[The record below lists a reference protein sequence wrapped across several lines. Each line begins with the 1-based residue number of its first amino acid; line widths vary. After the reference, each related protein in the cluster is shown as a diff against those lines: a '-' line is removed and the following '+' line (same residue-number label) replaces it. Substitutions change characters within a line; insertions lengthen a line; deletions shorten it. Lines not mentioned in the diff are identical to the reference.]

1 MQATEANNHTN
12 IARSFFANIGGIT
25 PKHTGYGSIMNRMAH
40 CSPTQHSQ
48 ER

>member
-25 PKHTGYGSIMNRMAH
+25 PKHTGYGSIMVTTRPLPGRDQ
-40 CSPTQHSQ
+40 S
-48 ER
+48 